1 MGGRILQDFYPHYAD
16 RVKTL
21 VLCDTFP
28 GFDASFKPEKR
39 EEFVRIRKQPL
50 IEGKQP
56 KDIAPVVAKTLIG
69 PKATEAH
76 FQRLVDSMSMLHK
89 ESYIKTVEATT
100 FYDRVADLP
109 NIKVPVL
116 LVYGGADKLT
126 PPKIGERM
134 QQEIPDARL
143 EVIEDAGHLPNIEQP
158 EEFNRLV
165 LEFLAQHR

>member
-1 MGGRILQDFYPHYAD
+1 
-16 RVKTL
+16 
-21 VLCDTFP
+21 
-28 GFDASFKPEKR
+28 
-39 EEFVRIRKQPL
+39 
-50 IEGKQP
+50 
-56 KDIAPVVAKTLIG
+56 
-69 PKATEAH
+69 
-76 FQRLVDSMSMLHK
+76 MLHK